1 MRDLSFSPTTIVA
14 HSGERLLIR
23 FTNTGTTDHE
33 FMAGRDAR
41 SDGGF
46 INDLFSGLEVKALSG
61 INDRHAMSHGG
72 FGLFIE
78 KGRSGGIE
86 FTVPA
91 RPGTYEFACFVVG
104 HYEAGMKGLFV
115 IE

>member
-1 MRDLSFSPTTIVA
+1 MRDLSFSPPAIVA
-14 HSGERLLIR
+14 YSGERLLIR
-23 FTNTGTTDHE
+23 FNNTGTTDHE

-41 SDGGF
+41 SEGGF
-46 INDLFSGLEVKALSG
+46 INDLFLGLEVKALSG

-72 FGLFIE
+72 FGLFVE
-78 KGRSGGIE
+78 KGRPGGIE

-104 HYEAGMKGLFV
+104 HHGAGMKGVFV